1 MAYLKIDYDST
12 VKPQVGETDDSLE
25 KIDYSSETRNGSSF
39 FFYVEGDLVASSF
52 YVPLEFSIMYYMS
65 ADGSDGFTDS
75 ANTPSGA
82 YLFKP
87 KRTDQTSYKYNELIT
102 VSEKANSWV

>member
-1 MAYLKIDYDST
+1 
-12 VKPQVGETDDSLE
+12 
-25 KIDYSSETRNGSSF
+25 
-39 FFYVEGDLVASSF
+39 
-52 YVPLEFSIMYYMS
+52 MYYMS

>member
-12 VKPQVGETDDSLE
+12 VKSQVGETDDSLE
-25 KIDYSSETRNGSSF
+25 KIDYSSEAKM
-39 FFYVEGDLVASSF
+39 ASSF
-52 YVPLEFSIMYYMS
+52 YVPQEFSVMYYMS
-65 ADGSDGFTDS
+65 ADSSDGFTDS

-87 KRTDQTSYKYNELIT
+87 KRTDQNSYKYNELIS
-102 VSEKANSWV
+102 VSENANSWV